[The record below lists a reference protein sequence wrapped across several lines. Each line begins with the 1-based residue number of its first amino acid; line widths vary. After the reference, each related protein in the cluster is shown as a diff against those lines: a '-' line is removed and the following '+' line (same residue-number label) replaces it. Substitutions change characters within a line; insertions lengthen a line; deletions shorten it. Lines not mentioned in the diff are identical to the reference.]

1 MNFAFDLA
9 GLLQSLIDAGLP
21 GLLALAAFALSAYLL
36 ASIFRPS
43 GVPDFLLFY
52 FPLLCALVCVA
63 GYGLSAFNVLNRTG
77 AWAMA
82 GAIACLSAIGVMVV
96 VARVA
101 KANDGRKPGW
111 TSLVFPLQTS
121 PPSAVLGAP
130 LPESGRGRG
139 RGWMRANLGLN
150 PGGLSLTP
158 AEKRLIA
165 PLVFTAAVLA
175 LVNLDLA
182 IHVAPL
188 NWDSM
193 TYHLARMA
201 YYLQHG
207 NLSYFDANYWAQ
219 VTHPKNSSLLMIF
232 TYLVAHRNEN
242 LTQLVQF
249 ASYLVATLAIYGI
262 CRKLGRGRYVGLFA
276 ALVFALLIEC
286 LMESSTTQNDM
297 QLTALIGVATYA
309 LLAFRAGRNRKYLL
323 LTALSVG
330 LALGMKSST
339 FLVGP
344 SLAVLALYALVPQ
357 VWLSRARAFLAHRG
371 GPNGSHIEVPVR
383 RVAADFGVL
392 IAAVVVAACALA
404 LPAGYVENVRVYGN
418 PIGTA
423 YVRELHAFEGEPI
436 PYVLE
441 NGTRNLLRFGMEF
454 LSFDGLPPGGF
465 FTAAQTWIRQWP
477 HQLFDALH
485 IDLQITQATRS
496 PFVYDKMPF
505 SHEDMSYWGI
515 FGFALI
521 LPIVGLSLLGV
532 IRAPGNWPL
541 AVATLLFIVAQ
552 SYSGPYDPW
561 RGRYFII
568 MAIFA
573 VPTIACCVRRA
584 FLPWRVYL
592 TLIVLLGCLS
602 AVTAVLGRSNDAP
615 EEVYTMNRLQQLTR
629 NRRNY
634 TEPIR
639 LFERI
644 VPPDA
649 TVAVAF
655 GEDTFEYPLFGEH
668 LTRKLIPINSFLNGM
683 QAIPPEADYL
693 IYSENVYP
701 DWKYKDI
708 ELGQDWYLRNLK
720 RAKP

>member
-9 GLLQSLIDAGLP
+9 GLLQSLTDAGLP

-63 GYGLSAFNVLNRTG
+63 GYGLSAFNALNRTG
-77 AWAMA
+77 AWALA
-82 GAIACLSAIGVMVV
+82 GGLLCVI
-96 VARVA
+96 VALGTWFLAR
-101 KANDGRKPGW
+101 N
-111 TSLVFPLQTS
+111 
-121 PPSAVLGAP
+121 AVLETRF
-130 LPESGRGRG
+130 LPETGFLMPGFRVNLRG
-139 RGWMRANLGLN
+139 LLN

-165 PLVFTAAVLA
+165 PLVFTALVLA

-297 QLTALIGVATYA
+297 QLTVLIGVATYA
-309 LLAFRAGRNRKYLL
+309 LLAFRAERNRKYLL
-323 LTALSVG
+323 LTALGVG

-357 VWLSRARAFLAHRG
+357 VWLSRAREMLARRG
-371 GPNGSHIEVPVR
+371 GDASQIEVPVR

-392 IAAVVVAACALA
+392 IAALVVAACALA

-454 LSFDGLPPGGF
+454 LSFDGLPAGGF

-477 HQLFDALH
+477 HHLFDALH

-496 PFVYDKMPF
+496 PFVYDKAPF
-505 SHEDMSYWGI
+505 SHEDMSYWGV

-532 IRAPGNWPL
+532 IRVPGNWPL

-573 VPTIACCVRRA
+573 VPTIACCVRQA

-655 GEDTFEYPLFGEH
+655 GEDTFEYPLFGKH

-708 ELGQDWYLRNLK
+708 ELGQDWYLRNLR

>member
-9 GLLQSLIDAGLP
+9 GPLQSLTDAGLP

-36 ASIFRPS
+36 ASIFRPT
-43 GVPDFLLFY
+43 GALDFLLFY

-63 GYGLSAFNVLNRTG
+63 GYGLSAFNALNRTG
-77 AWAMA
+77 AWALA
-82 GAIACLSAIGVMVV
+82 GGLLCVI
-96 VARVA
+96 VALGTWFLAR
-101 KANDGRKPGW
+101 N
-111 TSLVFPLQTS
+111 
-121 PPSAVLGAP
+121 AVLGTRF
-130 LPESGRGRG
+130 LMPELRINLRGL
-139 RGWMRANLGLN
+139 AN
-150 PGGLSLTP
+150 PGGLSLTLG
-158 AEKRLIA
+158 EKRLIA
-165 PLVFTAAVLA
+165 PLVFTAVVLA

-182 IHVAPL
+182 IHIAPM

-219 VTHPKNSSLLMIF
+219 VMHPKNSSLLMIF
-232 TYLVAHRNEN
+232 TYLAAHRNEN

-249 ASYLVATLAIYGI
+249 ASYLVATLAVYGI
-262 CRKLGRGRYVGLFA
+262 CRKLGRGRYAGLFA

-286 LMESSTTQNDM
+286 LMESNTTQNDM
-297 QLTALIGVATYA
+297 QLTALIGIATYA
-309 LLAFRAGRNRKYLL
+309 LLAFRAGRDRKYLL

-357 VWLSRARAFLAHRG
+357 SWLSRAREIFARRG
-371 GPNGSHIEVPVR
+371 GERLPLEMPVR
-383 RVAADFGVL
+383 RVFADFGLL
-392 IAAVVVAACALA
+392 IAALVVAACALA
-404 LPAGYVENVRVYGN
+404 LPAGYVENVRVFGN

-436 PYVLE
+436 PYVFE

-454 LSFDGLPPGGF
+454 LSFDGLPAGGIF
-465 FTAAQTWIRQWP
+465 NAAQAWIRQWP
-477 HQLFDALH
+477 RQLFDALH

-496 PFVYDKMPF
+496 PFVYAKTPF

-573 VPTIACCVRRA
+573 VPTIACCVRQA

-602 AVTAVLGRSNDAP
+602 AFTAVLGRSNDAP
-615 EEVYTMNRLQQLTR
+615 EEVYTMDRIQQLTR

-655 GEDTFEYPLFGEH
+655 GEDTFEYPLFGER

-693 IYSENVYP
+693 IYSENVYH

-720 RAKP
+720 RNR